1 MTDFIDETMYSVLP
15 VREAIVFPGVLTA
28 VYVARHIS
36 KEAINVAVDS
46 VHQQLIVLAQ
56 KDPEAEDV
64 MLEDCHTLGVLASI
78 KKVYELPDG
87 TIKII
92 LLGAQRVTVHE
103 TMGENPACIEAR
115 CEPVDADPLGETESM
130 VYVNMIREKLDEFIQ
145 YETQKLTKSQCKKLM
160 MIDDAEHLMEKVASL
175 QLFRPEAQQ
184 ALVALGD
191 PHERFKELMTLL
203 NQQVQM
209 LTLEF
214 SLKEKL
220 KKQID
225 KSQEEYYL
233 NHQMQVIQ
241 DKLSG
246 GSELSQLEQAIQEKG
261 MSKEATDKA
270 MAELRKLRSM
280 PTMSAEG
287 TVIRQYL
294 ECLLSLPWGKYAP
307 LKSDLKHAKAQLD
320 KDHYGL
326 DKIKT
331 RILEFLAVQKRTKSL
346 SGPIM
351 CLVGPPG
358 VGKTSLGKSLAKATG
373 RPFVRISL
381 GGVRDEADI
390 RGHRKTY
397 IGSMPGKIIQKLAKL
412 DVSNPLIMLD
422 EIDKMGSS
430 HHGDPASALLEVL
443 DTEQN
448 DTFEDHYLEV
458 GYDLSKVLFVA
469 TANSLD
475 LPSPLLDR
483 MEVIHLST
491 YTDQEKT
498 AIAMQHLLP
507 KQMKKHGLKEKEM
520 HLSKGV
526 IQAIIR
532 QYTRESGVRSLER
545 YLAQIC
551 RKVVKEFVIGNRQR
565 KANIGVANL
574 KRYIGPRQ
582 YLQERLPEENR
593 VGQVNG
599 LAWTEMGG
607 ELLTIEAVVMPG
619 KGETKYTGSLGEVM
633 QESIMTAMSL
643 IRSRAHGFGL
653 PAEFFYDHDFH
664 IHVPEGATPKD
675 GPSAGVGMCTALLS
689 ALTKRPVK
697 SFVAMTGEITLRG
710 EVLAIGGLKE
720 KCLAAYNAGVRDILI
735 PFENKKD
742 DQDIP
747 KIVHD
752 HCQLHWVRQI
762 DEVWDL
768 ALDPSSTGL
777 PNPAM
782 AAVVG
787 QPAAATEI

>member
-1 MTDFIDETMYSVLP
+1 MTDHVDDVVYAVLP

-28 VYVARHIS
+28 VYVARIIS
-36 KEAINVAVDS
+36 KEAINAALDS
-46 VHQQLIVLAQ
+46 SSQQIIVLAQ

-64 MLEDCHTLGVLASI
+64 MLEDCHAVGVLASI

-92 LLGAQRVTVHE
+92 LLGAYRVEVHE
-103 TMGENPACIEAR
+103 TMGDNPACIEAR
-115 CEPVDADPLGETESM
+115 CERLASVPLTETEST
-130 VYVNMIREKLDEFIQ
+130 VYVNLIREKLDEFFQ
-145 YETQKLTKSQCKKLM
+145 YETQKLTKANYKKLKL
-160 MIDDAEHLMEKVASL
+160 IDDAEHLMEKVASI
-175 QLFRPEAQQ
+175 QLFRPESQQ
-184 ALVALGD
+184 ALVALSD
-191 PHERFKELMTLL
+191 IHERFNQMMVMLG
-203 NQQVQM
+203 QQVQM
-209 LTLEF
+209 LALEF

-246 GSELSQLEQAIQEKG
+246 GSELSQLEKSIQEKG
-261 MSKEATDKA
+261 MSQEATDKA
-270 MAELRKLRSM
+270 LAELKKLRSM
-280 PTMSAEG
+280 PSMSAEG

-294 ECLLSLPWGKYAP
+294 ECLLSLPWGKYTP
-307 LKSDLKHAKAQLD
+307 LKTDLKQAKAQLD

-430 HHGDPASALLEVL
+430 HHGDPAAALLEVL
-443 DTEQN
+443 DAEQN
-448 DTFEDHYLEV
+448 EAFEDHYLEV

-475 LPSPLLDR
+475 LPTPLLDR

-491 YTDQEKT
+491 YTDEEKT

-507 KQMKKHGLKEKEM
+507 KQMKKHGLKDNEI
-520 HLSKGV
+520 HLSKRV
-526 IQAIIR
+526 LQTIIR
-532 QYTRESGVRSLER
+532 EYTRESGVRSLER
-545 YLAQIC
+545 YIAQIC
-551 RKVVKEFVIGNRQR
+551 RKVVKDFVIGERQR

-574 KRYIGPRQ
+574 KSYIGPCK
-582 YLQERLPEENR
+582 YPLERLPADNR

-607 ELLTIEAVVMPG
+607 ELLTIEAVAMPG

-643 IRSRAHGFGL
+643 IRSRSHMFGL
-653 PAEFFYDHDFH
+653 PEQFFYDHDFH

-697 SFVAMTGEITLRG
+697 SHVAMTGEITLRG

-720 KCLAAYNAGVRDILI
+720 KCLAAYNAGVQDILI

-747 KIVHD
+747 KVVHD
-752 HCQLHWVRQI
+752 HCRLHWVRQI
-762 DEVWDL
+762 DEVWGI
-768 ALDPSSTGL
+768 ALDASPMKPISTL
-777 PNPAM
+777 
-782 AAVVG
+782 AVPVIA
-787 QPAAATEI
+787 QSAVATEI